1 MCVCIYI
8 YMIFPIPFQLEGDV
22 QSFIVLVDISVSFSN
37 EPANDGFRQVRRY
50 AFEIFF
56 PHGYRYRTVSRNA
69 FLFPTVFVAGNE
81 EFRIRVLEE
90 QEWTCNTV
98 LDGDPKKFEMHT
110 P

>member
-1 MCVCIYI
+1 MYIYI
-8 YMIFPIPFQLEGDV
+8 YTVYMIFAIPFQLEGDV
-22 QSFIVLVDISVSFSN
+22 QSFIVLVDISGSFSS
-37 EPANDGFRQVRRY
+37 EPANDGFRQVCW
-50 AFEIFF
+50 FEIFF

-98 LDGDPKKFEMHT
+98 LDGEPKKFEMHT

>member
-1 MCVCIYI
+1 MFKV
-8 YMIFPIPFQLEGDV
+8 L
-22 QSFIVLVDISVSFSN
+22 IVLGDISGSFST
-37 EPANDGFRQVRRY
+37 EPANDSFRQVRW
-50 AFEIFF
+50 FEIFF

-90 QEWTCNTV
+90 QASCNTV